1 MSLFRPLTVVG
12 LGAGLG
18 AGLAGINAVAM
29 AAEAD
34 YYKGKTVTYVV
45 ATGAGGGYDYMGRL
59 TSKYMQKYIPGSTF
73 VVRNIPGAGHI
84 IGTNF
89 IYNSRPNG
97 LTMGTFNTA
106 MVYNQIVKAKGVK
119 YDMAKM
125 SYLGKSSS
133 SPQVLMLSTKLPY
146 KSFEEIKASGKVL
159 KMATG
164 GPGSGRWAVSKM
176 AEMAFGLKF
185 QMIPG
190 YMGPDAF
197 LAMQRGEID
206 IMAGSVDANDVMVKQ
221 GKGRFLV
228 QFANTRDPD
237 AKDTPT
243 ANELLSDPDMKQLAA
258 LVTVAQGEIHRI
270 TALPPKVP
278 AARLAYLRD
287 VYKKAHTD
295 KGFNDEAKKADRPLN
310 PLFGEDVDKA
320 IQGVANP
327 APKVAALLN
336 EAMNPKVK
344 VEELHHTG
352 PITELKNEGREMVL
366 KHESGEVSAKISG
379 SRTRITKGGQPAKRG
394 DVKVGMTCTFVYLRP
409 GAEAKEVNCK

>member
-1 MSLFRPLTVVG
+1 MILSRSLPV
-12 LGAGLG
+12 
-18 AGLAGINAVAM
+18 AGLALALAASMGHGAA

-34 YYKGKTVTYVV
+34 YYKGKNVTYVV
-45 ATGAGGGYDYMGRL
+45 ATGAGGGYDFMGRL
-59 TSKYMQKYIPGSTF
+59 TSKYMQAYIPGTTF

-125 SYLGKSSS
+125 RYLGKSSS
-133 SPQVLMLSTKLPY
+133 SPQVLMLSTKHPY
-146 KSFEEIKASGKVL
+146 KTIEELKASGKTF

-176 AEMAFGLKF
+176 AEMAFDLKF

-206 IMAGSVDANDVMVKQ
+206 IMAGSVDANEVMVKQ

-228 QFANTRDPD
+228 QFAAARDAD
-237 AKDTPT
+237 AKTTPT
-243 ANELLSDPDMKQLAA
+243 AAELLADPDMKQLAA
-258 LVTVAQGEIHRI
+258 LVSVAQGEIHRI
-270 TALPPKVP
+270 TALPPGISE
-278 AARLAYLRD
+278 ARLAFLRAA
-287 VYKKAHTD
+287 YKKVHSDPA
-295 KGFNDEAKKADRPLN
+295 FNEDAKKADRPLA
-310 PLFGEDVDKA
+310 PLFGDDVETA
-320 IQGVANP
+320 IKEIANP
-327 APKVAALLN
+327 SPKVAALLN
-336 EAMNPKVK
+336 EAMNPKETVK
-344 VEELHHTG
+344 ELHHTG
-352 PITELKNEGREMVL
+352 PITQLKNDGREML
-366 KHESGEVSAKISG
+366 LNHQGKEVSAKISG
-379 SRTRITKGGQPAKRG
+379 SRTKITKSGQPAKRN

>member
-1 MSLFRPLTVVG
+1 MSFFRSLTV
-12 LGAGLG
+12 AGLT
-18 AGLAGINAVAM
+18 AGLAGAASVAM

-34 YYKGKTVTYVV
+34 YFKGKTVTYVV
-45 ATGAGGGYDYMGRL
+45 ATGAGGGYDFMGRL

-73 VVRNIPGAGHI
+73 IVRNIPGAGHI

-89 IYNSRPNG
+89 IYNSKPNG

-125 SYLGKSSS
+125 NYLGKSSS

-146 KSFEEIKASGKVL
+146 KSLEEIKASGKVL

-206 IMAGSVDANDVMVKQ
+206 IMAGSVDANEVMVTQ

-243 ANELLSDPDMKQLAA
+243 ASELLSDSGMKQLAA

-278 AARLAYLRD
+278 AARITFLRD
-287 VYKKAHTD
+287 AYKKAHQD

-336 EAMNPKVK
+336 EAMHPKEK
-344 VEELHHTG
+344 VEYLRHTG
-352 PITELKNEGREMVL
+352 PITQLKNGGREMVL
-366 KHESGEVSAKISG
+366 KHEGQEVAAKISG
-379 SRTRITKGGQPAKRG
+379 SRTKITMGGNPGKRG
-394 DVKVGMTCTFVYLRP
+394 DVKAGMTCTFVYLRP
-409 GAEAKEVNCK
+409 GAEAREVNCK

>member
-1 MSLFRPLTVVG
+1 MSFFRSLTII
-12 LGAGLG
+12 GLG
-18 AGLAGINAVAM
+18 AGLAGAGTVAM

-59 TSKYMQKYIPGSTF
+59 TAKYMQKYIPGSTF
-73 VVRNIPGAGHI
+73 IVRNIPGAGHI

-89 IYNSRPNG
+89 IYNSKPNG

-119 YDMAKM
+119 YDMARM
-125 SYLGKSSS
+125 NYLGKSSS

-146 KSFEEIKASGKVL
+146 KSLEEIKASGQVL

-278 AARLAYLRD
+278 AARLAFLRD
-287 VYKKAHTD
+287 AYKKAHQD
-295 KGFNDEAKKADRPLN
+295 KGFSDEAKKADRPLN
-310 PLFGEDVDKA
+310 PLFGEDVDRA

-336 EAMNPKVK
+336 EAMHPKEK
-344 VEELHHTG
+344 VENLRHTG
-352 PITELKNEGREMVL
+352 PITQLKNEGREMVL
-366 KHESGEVSAKISG
+366 KHEGQDVSAKISG
-379 SRTRITKGGQPAKRG
+379 SRTKITKGGQPAKRG

>member
-1 MSLFRPLTVVG
+1 MRLFRSLTI
-12 LGAGLG
+12 AGLG
-18 AGLAGINAVAM
+18 VGLCAGISAVAM

-119 YDMAKM
+119 YDMSKM
-125 SYLGKSSS
+125 HYLGKSSS
-133 SPQVLMLSTKLPY
+133 SPQVLMLSTMLPY
-146 KSFEEIKASGKVL
+146 KSLEEIRASGKVL

-206 IMAGSVDANDVMVKQ
+206 IMAGSVDANEVMVQQ

-243 ANELLSDPDMKQLAA
+243 ANELLSDADMKQLAA

-287 VYKKAHTD
+287 VYKKAHDD
-295 KGFNDEAKKADRPLN
+295 KGFGDEAKKADRPLN

-344 VEELHHTG
+344 IEDLRHTG
-352 PITELKNEGREMVL
+352 PITELKNDGREMVL
-366 KHESGEVSAKISG
+366 KHESGDVSAKISG
-379 SRTRITKGGQPAKRG
+379 SRTKITKGGQPAKRG

>member
-1 MSLFRPLTVVG
+1 
-12 LGAGLG
+12 
-18 AGLAGINAVAM
+18 
-29 AAEAD
+29 
-34 YYKGKTVTYVV
+34 
-45 ATGAGGGYDYMGRL
+45 MGRL

-287 VYKKAHTD
+287 VYKKANTD

>member
-1 MSLFRPLTVVG
+1 
-12 LGAGLG
+12 
-18 AGLAGINAVAM
+18 
-29 AAEAD
+29 
-34 YYKGKTVTYVV
+34 
-45 ATGAGGGYDYMGRL
+45 
-59 TSKYMQKYIPGSTF
+59 
-73 VVRNIPGAGHI
+73 
-84 IGTNF
+84 
-89 IYNSRPNG
+89 
-97 LTMGTFNTA
+97 MGTFNTA

-125 SYLGKSSS
+125 NYLGKSSS

-146 KSFEEIKASGKVL
+146 KSLEEIKASGKVL

-206 IMAGSVDANDVMVKQ
+206 IMAGSVDANEVMVTQ

-243 ANELLSDPDMKQLAA
+243 ASELLSDSGMKQLAA

-278 AARLAYLRD
+278 AARLAFLRT
-287 VYKKAHTD
+287 VYKKAHED
-295 KGFNDEAKKADRPLN
+295 KNFNDEAKKADRPLN

-336 EAMNPKVK
+336 EAMHPKEK
-344 VEELHHTG
+344 VEYLRHTG
-352 PITELKNEGREMVL
+352 PITQLKNGGREMVL
-366 KHESGEVSAKISG
+366 KHEGQEVAAKISG
-379 SRTRITKGGQPAKRG
+379 SRTKITMGGNPGKRG
-394 DVKVGMTCTFVYLRP
+394 DVKAGMTCTFVYLRP
-409 GAEAKEVNCK
+409 GAEAREVNCK